1 MLIQVKTNVVSNKIA
16 KKTVGSL
23 ASWLNLSY
31 IFFTRQ

>member
-23 ASWLNLSY
+23 AS
-31 IFFTRQ
+31 